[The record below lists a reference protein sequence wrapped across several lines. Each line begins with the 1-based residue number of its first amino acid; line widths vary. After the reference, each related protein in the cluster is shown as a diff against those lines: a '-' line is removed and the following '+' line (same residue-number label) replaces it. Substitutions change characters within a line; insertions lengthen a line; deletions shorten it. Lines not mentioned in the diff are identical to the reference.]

1 MPKIS
6 KAEFRRRRQLLSK
19 GLSPNGIAI
28 FHSGREM
35 ERNGGTNFPFRQNSD
50 FYYLCGFNEP
60 EAALIILPGKRQH
73 RFILFCRRR
82 DRNSEIWDGIR
93 SGPEG
98 ALSDF
103 GAAESFPIDLID
115 EVLPKFL
122 IGRSKVYYP
131 FQDSQE
137 ITQKIMDWIKISR
150 QMNFDYSSV
159 KPELCDV
166 KNYLD
171 ELRLVKSKAEIS
183 LMRTAAKITASA
195 HLRAMRFCEPGKFEY
210 QLQAEIEHEFALN
223 GARYPAYPSI
233 VGGGKNGC
241 ILHYVENSDVLTNK
255 DLVLIDA
262 GCEFEHYA
270 ADVTRTFPVSGT
282 FNPAQRS
289 VYEIVLNAQ
298 KAAIKQVRPGNRWNR
313 PHDAAVRVIT
323 KGLLDLGLLKGV
335 LDDLIKKEAYRDFYM
350 HRTGHWLG
358 LDVHDSGKYKV
369 NNRWRKFEPGMVLT
383 VEPGIYIAPDK
394 YKIPSR
400 WRGIGIRIEDDVLVT
415 DQGCEVLTR
424 NIPKEPDDIEKIMR
438 QS

>member
-50 FYYLCGFNEP
+50 FYYLCGFDEP
-60 EAALIILPGKRQH
+60 EAALVILPGKRQH
-73 RFILFCRRR
+73 RFVLFCRRR

-131 FQDSQE
+131 FQDSHE
-137 ITQKIMDWIKISR
+137 TTQKIVDWIKISR
-150 QMNFDYSSV
+150 QMNFEHSSV

-171 ELRLVKSKAEIS
+171 ELRLLKSKAEIS
-183 LMRTAAKITASA
+183 LMRKAAKITASA

-241 ILHYVENSDVLTNK
+241 ILHYIENSDVLTNK

-358 LDVHDSGKYKV
+358 LDVHDPGKYKV

-394 YKIPSR
+394 YKIPTR

-424 NIPKEPDDIEKIMR
+424 NIPKELDDIEKIMR
-438 QS
+438 Q

>member
-1 MPKIS
+1 MAKIS

-19 GLSPNGIAI
+19 DLSHNAVAI
-28 FHSGREM
+28 FHSAREV

-50 FYYLCGFNEP
+50 FYYLCGFDEP
-60 EAALIILPGKRQH
+60 EATLVILPGEKQH

-122 IGRSKVYYP
+122 IGRSKIYYP
-131 FQDSQE
+131 FQDSYE
-137 ITQKIMDWIKISR
+137 TTKKILDWVKISR
-150 QMNFDYSSV
+150 QMNFDQSSI

-166 KNYLD
+166 KNYVD

-241 ILHYVENSDVLTNK
+241 ILHYVENSAVLTNK

-270 ADVTRTFPVSGT
+270 ADVTRTFPVAGT
-282 FNPAQRS
+282 FNPSQRS
-289 VYEIVLNAQ
+289 VYEIVLKAQ
-298 KAAIKQVRPGNRWNR
+298 KAAIKQIRPGNRWNK

-335 LDDLIKKEAYRDFYM
+335 LDDLIKTEAYRDFYM

-369 NNRWRKFEPGMVLT
+369 NGRWRKFEPGMVLT

-394 YKIPSR
+394 YKIPNR

-415 DQGCEVLTR
+415 EQGCEVLTE
-424 NIPKEPDDIEKIMR
+424 NVPKEPDDIEKIMG
-438 QS
+438 QL